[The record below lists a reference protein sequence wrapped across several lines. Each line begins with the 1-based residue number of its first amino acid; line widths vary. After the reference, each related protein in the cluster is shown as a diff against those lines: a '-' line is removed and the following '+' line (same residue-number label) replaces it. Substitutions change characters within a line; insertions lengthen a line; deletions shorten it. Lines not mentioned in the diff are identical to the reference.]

1 MVAKSYERMVVM
13 CEQCKSISG
22 PKFAKMKNNCVLKL
36 LAWASTHD
44 DRLFVQDGD
53 PNQNSAVSKEIM
65 ENLGAEMV
73 SILRSIPGIN
83 CIEKFFAV

>member
-1 MVAKSYERMVVM
+1 MLKWRTIV
-13 CEQCKSISG
+13 
-22 PKFAKMKNNCVLKL
+22 FLKL
-36 LAWASTHD
+36 LTWASTHD

-53 PNQNSAVSKEIM
+53 PNQNSAVSKEFM

-73 SILRSIPGIN
+73 SILRGIPGTN